1 MSTGSRARGPG
12 NTVGLVTRG
21 SHSPEHRFPDHLGVR
36 SDPETLET
44 EWLARVLDESGVSA
58 GATLLAS
65 EFTGYVGT
73 GQTGCNGRFALTWDR
88 PEGRPS
94 TVMGKFPSRDE
105 TARLTGF
112 GGSAYVTEW
121 NFYRHLASTV
131 DVRAPRCH
139 HAAFDAEAM
148 GFCLIMEDLSG
159 SEQGDHFAGLNDHE
173 IDLAI
178 EQAVALHAPRW
189 GDPTLADSWPQPS
202 TPEERAERLHLIYSM
217 LLPAFLE
224 RLGSRLEPAVVDLV
238 ERFGPRVGRWASG
251 TGSPLTMAHYDFR
264 PDNFLFART
273 PDAPPLVV
281 VDWQTVNQGMGMAD
295 VAYVVASSS
304 DHDRRAER
312 ERDLVGAYLERL
324 RARGVEYDADIAWR
338 DYRFGAWWGVVITV
352 LATSMAARTDR
363 GDDLFVRMATQY
375 GHQCLDLD
383 SLDLLD

>member
-1 MSTGSRARGPG
+1 MVTTRAEVG
-12 NTVGLVTRG
+12 NTVGVVTTV
-21 SHSPEHRFPDHLGVR
+21 PKFPDHLGVR

-44 EWLARVLDESGVSA
+44 EWLARVLDESGLA
-58 GATLLAS
+58 GDATLVAS
-65 EFTGYVGT
+65 EFVGYVGT

-88 PEGRPS
+88 PDGLPPS
-94 TVMGKFPSRDE
+94 IMGKFPSRDE

-121 NFYRHLASTV
+121 NFYRHLARTV

-148 GFCLIMEDLSG
+148 GFCLIMEDLAG
-159 SEQGDHFAGLNDHE
+159 SEQGDHFVGLDDRE
-173 IDLAI
+173 LDLAI

-202 TPEERAERLHLIYSM
+202 TPQERSERLHMIYTM

-224 RLGSRLEPAVVDLV
+224 RLGSRLEPAVVDLI
-238 ERFGPRVGRWASG
+238 ERFGPLVGRWALG
-251 TGSPLTMAHYDFR
+251 TDTPLTMAHYDFR
-264 PDNFLFART
+264 PDNFLYGRAAGA
-273 PDAPPLVV
+273 PDLVV

-295 VAYVVASSS
+295 VAYLVASSC

-312 ERDLVGAYLERL
+312 ERDAVDSYLGRMA
-324 RARGVEYDADIAWR
+324 ARGVDYDRSAAWR
-338 DYRFGAWWGVVITV
+338 DYRFGAWWGIVITV
-352 LATSMAARTDR
+352 LATSMAARTER

-375 GHQCLDLD
+375 GHQCLDLE
-383 SLDLLD
+383 SLDTIAG